1 MTANT
6 ELTDWQL
13 MRLRDCAGSN
23 KIGMKDRG
31 FPQVMRGLA
40 ALGLVEVFDDGAVV
54 SAAGMRLL
62 SNVDIKQQ
70 LKQLGGC
77 V

>member
-1 MTANT
+1 MN
-6 ELTDWQL
+6 EQLTDWQL

-31 FPQVMRGLA
+31 FPGVMRELA
-40 ALGLVEVFDDGAVV
+40 VLGLVLVAPDGAMVTLDGK
-54 SAAGMRLL
+54 SLLAANDNRER
-62 SNVDIKQQ
+62 

>member
-1 MTANT
+1 MTDLPQLT
-6 ELTDWQL
+6 EWQL

-23 KIGMKDRG
+23 RIGMSDQG
-31 FPQVMRGLA
+31 FPIAMGQLA
-40 ALGLVEVFDDGAVV
+40 ALGLVDIGRDGARVTF
-54 SAAGMRLL
+54 AGLRLL
-62 SNVDIKQQ
+62 ADPDIKQQ